1 MRALVLRGR
10 VVPPLARGAREG
22 DDLPHRLLRDP
33 RNDAGP
39 HRPPPLPDRKP
50 HLLLHRP
57 RRDQVVR
64 HRHVVPRHPH
74 LPPRRQRHHPR
85 HVRRPKI
92 ELRPVP
98 VEKRRVPPPLLLG
111 QHIHLG
117 LAPLVRSDGP
127 RLREHLPALHFLFV
141 DAPEQTAN
149 IIPRLPLVQQLPEHL
164 HPCHHR
170 LARLPKPHDLHL
182 FPPLHHP
189 PLPPPPP
196 PRPPPPA
203 RKKVPD
209 PHQKKPF
216 APPLSRPDA
225 GFPPLPRPRNVL
237 PPPPF

>member
-1 MRALVLRGR
+1 MGVFHRPHQSLISTSTPAGQGR
-10 VVPPLARGAREG
+10 HPLPR
-22 DDLPHRLLRDP
+22 HLRDAP
-33 RNDAGP
+33 GTP
-39 HRPPPLPDRKP
+39 RPPPPPDRNP
-50 HLLLHRP
+50 HPLLHRP
-57 RRDQVVR
+57 RRDQVDR
-64 HRHVVPRHPH
+64 HRHVAPRHPH

-117 LAPLVRSDGP
+117 LAPLVRGDGP

-182 FPPLHHP
+182 FPHLHHP
-189 PLPPPPP
+189 PLHPPPPHPPPPP
-196 PRPPPPA
+196 HRKNLPHPHPKWLFHRPPP
-203 RKKVPD
+203 
-209 PHQKKPF
+209 
-216 APPLSRPDA
+216 
-225 GFPPLPRPRNVL
+225 RPRFDV
-237 PPPPF
+237 PP